1 MKTIGIIGG
10 IGPEATIDYYRSL
23 INLHREQHPDGPP
36 PAIIINS
43 VNMKRLLAYA
53 TEKRWPEMVEYL
65 SAEVRRLAD
74 AGADFGLLAAN
85 TPHII
90 FDDLAPTA
98 AIPLISIVEATRD
111 HAQRLGLERVG
122 LIGTRFTM
130 QATFYPQT
138 FARSQMRIFVPT
150 EPDQDYIH
158 EKYFGELVVG
168 DFRDETRRRLTE
180 IIQVMKERDGVQA
193 VILGGTE
200 LPLILRGGE
209 AAGVPLLDTTQI
221 HVQAA
226 LARANSVSYA
236 EPLP

>member
-23 INLHREQHPDGPP
+23 INLHRELHPDGPP
-36 PAIIINS
+36 PSIVINS
-43 VNMKRLLAYA
+43 VNMKRLLDYT

-65 SAEVRRLAD
+65 RAEVRRLAD

-90 FDDLAPTA
+90 FDDLAPGA

-111 HAQRLGLERVG
+111 EAQRLGFERVG
-122 LIGTRFTM
+122 LLGTRFTM
-130 QATFYPQT
+130 QGTFYPQV
-138 FARSQMRIFVPT
+138 FARTQIRLYVPT
-150 EPDQDYIH
+150 SPEQDYIH

-180 IIQVMKERDGVQA
+180 IIQSMRDRDRVQA

-209 AAGVPLLDTTQI
+209 VAGVPLLDTTQI
-221 HVQAA
+221 HVRAA
-226 LARANSVSYA
+226 LARANSGPNA

>member
-23 INLHREQHPDGPP
+23 IDLHREQHPDAPP
-36 PAIIINS
+36 PSIIINS
-43 VNMKRLLAYA
+43 VNMKRLLAYT
-53 TEKRWPEMVEYL
+53 TEKRWLEMVEYL
-65 SAEVRRLAD
+65 SGEVRRLAD
-74 AGADFGLLAAN
+74 AGADFGLVAAN

-90 FDDLAPTA
+90 FDDLAPSA

-111 HAQRLGLERVG
+111 HTQRLGVQRVG

-130 QATFYPQT
+130 QGTFYPQV
-138 FARSQMRIFVPT
+138 FSKSQIQLYVPT
-150 EPDQDYIH
+150 LPEQDYIH

-168 DFRDETRRRLTE
+168 DFRDETRRRLTD
-180 IIQVMKERDGVQA
+180 IIQGMKQRDRVQA

-209 AAGVPLLDTTQI
+209 AAGIPLLDTTQI
-221 HVQAA
+221 HVRAA
-226 LARANSVSYA
+226 LEKANSPA
-236 EPLP
+236 